1 MIQSNNQTLFS
12 TTMIGLIL
20 LNPPHPATLPPRS
33 PPKNHTKRDFY
44 LSTEGVVYN
53 LRIYQ
58 LAYYKDY

>member
-12 TTMIGLIL
+12 TTVIGLVL
-20 LNPPHPATLPPRS
+20 LNPPHPATL

>member
-12 TTMIGLIL
+12 TTMIGLVL
-20 LNPPHPATLPPRS
+20 LNPPPK
-33 PPKNHTKRDFY
+33 KNHTKRDFY